1 MNEPWS
7 SSLEVVMMLLFVH
20 AAVPIGALQ
29 ELPSIAH
36 LIQGWQPA
44 SVAILLTALCY
55 LFLLFSEVN
64 VSSPCGGSIS
74 IYM

>member
-55 LFLLFSEVN
+55 
-64 VSSPCGGSIS
+64 
-74 IYM
+74 

>member
-1 MNEPWS
+1 
-7 SSLEVVMMLLFVH
+7 
-20 AAVPIGALQ
+20 
-29 ELPSIAH
+29 
-36 LIQGWQPA
+36 
-44 SVAILLTALCY
+44 LCY